1 MIDNYNR
8 SITYMRVSVTELCN
22 LRCRYCMP
30 EEGVAKKAHEAMM
43 TAEETVMAVQA
54 AARLGIRKIRITG
67 GEPLVK
73 RGIVK
78 LCGAI
83 SQIPGIEEVCM
94 TTNGTL
100 LPRFAEELRAAGVS
114 RLNISLDTLDEEKYR
129 HITRMGELKDALSGI
144 EAAKK
149 AGFEK
154 IKINNV
160 LMGGFNDDE
169 IPCFAELTRTDPVE
183 VRFIELMP
191 IGGGIGFDRA
201 QFVSCDKV
209 LQQVPELQSLGREEG
224 VARLYA
230 FPGAAGR
237 VGLIRPVSCDFCQGC
252 DKIRL
257 TADGKVKPC
266 LHSDQEIS
274 LKGMDTDEMEQALRT
289 AILDKPRKRE
299 ALDADS
305 PSRAGRDMNQI
316 GG

>member
-1 MIDNYNR
+1 
-8 SITYMRVSVTELCN
+8 MRVSVTELCN

-30 EEGVAKKAHEAMM
+30 EEGIAKRAHEEMM
-43 TAEETVMAVQA
+43 TAEETIMAVSA
-54 AARLGIRKIRITG
+54 AARLGIRKIRVTG

-83 SQIPGIEEVCM
+83 SAIPGIEEVCM

-100 LPRFAEELRAAGVS
+100 LPQFARELKEAGVS
-114 RLNISLDTLDEEKYR
+114 RLNISLDTLNPEKYR
-129 HITRMGELKDALSGI
+129 YITRRGELEEALAGI
-144 EAAKK
+144 RAAEE
-149 AGFEK
+149 AGFSK

-169 IPCFAELTRTDPVE
+169 ITDFVNLTREKPIE

-201 QFVSCDKV
+201 GFVSCETV
-209 LQQVPELQSLGREEG
+209 LEKVPELVSLEREEG
-224 VARLYA
+224 VASLYRL
-230 FPGAAGR
+230 PGAAGR
-237 VGLIRPVSCDFCQGC
+237 VGLIRPISCEFCEGC
-252 DKIRL
+252 NKIRL
-257 TADGKVKPC
+257 TADGKLKPC
-266 LHSDQEIS
+266 LHSSEEIS
-274 LKGMDTDEMEQALRT
+274 LKGMDEEQMERNLRA
-289 AILDKPRKRE
+289 AILDKPQKRE
-299 ALDADS
+299 TLNADS